1 MNSHPGSHHKKNMA
15 RVACAVLLALSV
27 LSSCTLILSPE
38 WLGISHVAGTEVSGI
53 LWINEAAL
61 RSAADMES
69 DWVELYNSGDL
80 PISLEGF
87 CLSDDPADPGKW
99 SFPAATV
106 INAHSWL
113 VILLNGKNQGLEA
126 GFKLS
131 ANDAVYLYAP
141 DGASLIDQSPTL
153 SAGAPATHQRSP
165 DGGSV
170 WIISSTSTPGKM
182 NQ

>member
-1 MNSHPGSHHKKNMA
+1 MNSHPGSTYKKNMA
-15 RVACAVLLALSV
+15 RAALAVLLALSA
-27 LSSCTLILSPE
+27 LSSCTLIFSPE
-38 WLGISHVAGTEVSGI
+38 WLGISHVASTGVSGI

-61 RSAADMES
+61 RSATDPEP

-80 PISLEGF
+80 PVSLDGF

-106 INAHSWL
+106 IHAHSWL
-113 VILLNGKNQGLEA
+113 VILLNGKDQGLEA

-141 DGASLIDQSPTL
+141 DKASLIDQSPALT
-153 SAGAPATHQRSP
+153 AGTPSTHQRSP

-170 WIISSTSTPGKM
+170 WTISSTPTPGKM